1 MTKEKLEKLTQMS
14 NKIDHIKKELDA
26 LDYIRN
32 SDNFSI
38 TTKDGR
44 VMYNAYVSVRIP
56 TSLKKIICNEIES
69 KLKLELNFL
78 ERKFEQED

>member
-14 NKIDHIKKELDA
+14 NKIDHIKKELEA
-26 LDYIRN
+26 LGYIRN
-32 SDNFSI
+32 SDDFSI

-44 VMYNAYVSVRIP
+44 VMYDKYVSVRIP

-78 ERKFEQED
+78 ERKFEQEG

>member
-1 MTKEKLEKLTQMS
+1 
-14 NKIDHIKKELDA
+14 
-26 LDYIRN
+26 
-32 SDNFSI
+32 
-38 TTKDGR
+38 
-44 VMYNAYVSVRIP
+44 MYNAYVSVRIP